1 MASENKKI
9 KNATPLDYRGIHFKS
24 TLEVS
29 IFKALEENNLEPRYE
44 ENTYVL
50 IAGWKPKIP
59 FFRKDKKTRKLILED
74 KKIISIKYTPDIHF
88 MWENYIVFIE
98 VKGRENDVYYLK
110 KKLFRRFLEKNY
122 NAGNTSV
129 LPIYAEIKSK
139 RELLELLKILKQNY
153 TQKINTENEE
163 S

>member
-9 KNATPLDYRGIHFKS
+9 KNATPLDYKGIHFKS

-29 IFKALEENNLEPRYE
+29 IFKALEENNLEPHYE

-59 FFRKDKKTRKLILED
+59 FFRKN

-88 MWENYIVFIE
+88 MWGNYMVFVE

-110 KKLFRRFLEKNY
+110 KKLFRRFLEQTYENGDT
-122 NAGNTSV
+122 AV

-139 RELLELLKILKQNY
+139 KELLELLEILKQNY
-153 TQKINTENEE
+153 TSKTTENEK

>member
-1 MASENKKI
+1 MASKNKKI
-9 KNATPLDYRGIHFKS
+9 KNATPLDYKGIHFKS

-29 IFKALEENNLEPRYE
+29 IFKALEENNLEPHYE
-44 ENTYVL
+44 EYTYEL
-50 IAGWKPKIP
+50 ISGWKPKIA
-59 FFRKDKKTRKLILED
+59 FYRKS

-88 MWENYIVFIE
+88 IWKNYMVFIE

-110 KKLFRRFLEKNY
+110 KKLFRRFLENTY
-122 NAGNTSV
+122 NESNTGF

-139 RELLELLKILKQNY
+139 RELLELLEILKQNY

>member
-9 KNATPLDYRGIHFKS
+9 KNATPLDYKGIHFKS

-29 IFKALEENNLEPRYE
+29 IFKALEENNLEPHYE

-59 FFRKDKKTRKLILED
+59 FFRKNKKTRKLTLEN

-88 MWENYIVFIE
+88 MWGNYMVFVE
-98 VKGRENDVYYLK
+98 VKGKENDVYYLK
-110 KKLFRRFLEKNY
+110 KKLFRRFLEQTYENGDT
-122 NAGNTSV
+122 AV

-139 RELLELLKILKQNY
+139 KELLELLEILKQNY
-153 TQKINTENEE
+153 ISKTTENEK

>member
-9 KNATPLDYRGIHFKS
+9 KNATPLDYKGIHFKS

-29 IFKALEENNLEPRYE
+29 IFKALEENNLEPHYE
-44 ENTYVL
+44 KYTYEL
-50 IAGWKPKIP
+50 ISGWKPKIP
-59 FFRKDKKTRKLILED
+59 FYRKNKKTKLLTLEN

-88 MWENYIVFIE
+88 IWENYIVFIE

-110 KKLFRRFLEKNY
+110 KKLFRRFLENTY
-122 NAGNTSV
+122 NESNTGF

-153 TQKINTENEE
+153 TQKTNIENEE

>member
-9 KNATPLDYRGIHFKS
+9 KNATPLDYKGIHFKS

-29 IFKALEENNLEPRYE
+29 IFKALEENNLEPHYE

-59 FFRKDKKTRKLILED
+59 FYRKDKKTRLLTLED

-122 NAGNTSV
+122 DEGNISV

-139 RELLELLKILKQNY
+139 RELLELLEILKQNY

>member
-1 MASENKKI
+1 MVSANKKI
-9 KNATPLDYRGIHFKS
+9 KNATPLDYKGIHFKS

-29 IFKALEENNLEPRYE
+29 IFKALEENNLEPHYE

-59 FFRKDKKTRKLILED
+59 FFRKDKKTRKLALEN

-88 MWENYIVFIE
+88 MWGNYTVFVE

-110 KKLFRRFLEKNY
+110 KKLFRRFLEQTYENRDT
-122 NAGNTSV
+122 AV

-139 RELLELLKILKQNY
+139 KELLELLEILKQNY
-153 TQKINTENEE
+153 ISKTTENEK